1 MVVPKPLH
9 LATNLQEL
17 QNKGKIGD
25 VGKLKV
31 YQLCQNGQKVLKEA
45 IMKQYLGD
53 EEHAYFLYFKFV
65 EFIQKVREH
74 PVFLDNSKYF
84 MNLYN
89 IPKNL
94 KAAEDALEA
103 LSNSLECRYEVQR
116 KEDSLKIF
124 DGKFSK
130 LKKEQDASHFAEES
144 EPQSLEHAAKSV
156 LETQRSLQ
164 LLQTSVLS
172 AMKCLDLVNSQ
183 DENFSHEAVLKVKD
197 LLNLVGKGL
206 EDSQSVLEIV
216 QGALRHSKVKEEK
229 HFDINDAMES
239 EDESFVFTS
248 SKPTEKEILNVDVES
263 DNDKSAIELPHC
275 QDGTQLFH
283 GPVESRIVGSKELMK
298 KIFSV
303 DNLGVKD
310 LLNCRLVSR

>member
-1 MVVPKPLH
+1 MMVVPKPLH

-53 EEHAYFLYFKFV
+53 EEHAYFLYLKFV
-65 EFIQKVREH
+65 ECIQKVREH

-116 KEDSLKIF
+116 KEDSRWQILKI
-124 DGKFSK
+124 
-130 LKKEQDASHFAEES
+130 EERTRC
-144 EPQSLEHAAKSV
+144 KSFCRGVRTSIPRTCCKVSSRDPKV
-156 LETQRSLQ
+156 L
-164 LLQTSVLS
+164 
-172 AMKCLDLVNSQ
+172 
-183 DENFSHEAVLKVKD
+183 AVVT
-197 LLNLVGKGL
+197 N
-206 EDSQSVLEIV
+206 I
-216 QGALRHSKVKEEK
+216 
-229 HFDINDAMES
+229 
-239 EDESFVFTS
+239 S
-248 SKPTEKEILNVDVES
+248 S
-263 DNDKSAIELPHC
+263 
-275 QDGTQLFH
+275 
-283 GPVESRIVGSKELMK
+283 
-298 KIFSV
+298 
-303 DNLGVKD
+303 
-310 LLNCRLVSR
+310 

>member
-116 KEDSLKIF
+116 KEESLKIF
-124 DGKFSK
+124 DDKFSK
-130 LKKEQDASHFAEES
+130 FKIEERTRC
-144 EPQSLEHAAKSV
+144 KSFCRGV
-156 LETQRSLQ
+156 R
-164 LLQTSVLS
+164 TSIPRTCCKVSSRDPKIL
-172 AMKCLDLVNSQ
+172 
-183 DENFSHEAVLKVKD
+183 AVVT
-197 LLNLVGKGL
+197 N
-206 EDSQSVLEIV
+206 I
-216 QGALRHSKVKEEK
+216 
-229 HFDINDAMES
+229 
-239 EDESFVFTS
+239 S
-248 SKPTEKEILNVDVES
+248 S
-263 DNDKSAIELPHC
+263 
-275 QDGTQLFH
+275 
-283 GPVESRIVGSKELMK
+283 
-298 KIFSV
+298 
-303 DNLGVKD
+303 
-310 LLNCRLVSR
+310 